1 MSYASNP
8 PSNANN
14 SEEAKIN
21 EEELALIAAGE
32 FIPDEQFAIWS
43 AMLQD
48 PKTPDDVRKR
58 IIERV
63 MHRTVDG
70 KLYDGSTPT

>member
-1 MSYASNP
+1 MTFTSNP
-8 PSNANN
+8 PSNANKGEESKI
-14 SEEAKIN
+14 SEQ
-21 EEELALIAAGE
+21 ELALIAAGE

-48 PKTPDDVRKR
+48 PKTPDDMRKR
-58 IIERV
+58 IIDRV

>member
-1 MSYASNP
+1 MSFASNP
-8 PSNANN
+8 PSNANKGEEVTI
-14 SEEAKIN
+14 SEQ
-21 EEELALIAAGE
+21 ELALIAAGE
-32 FIPDEQFAIWS
+32 LIPDEQFDIWS

-58 IIERV
+58 IIDRV
-63 MHRTVDG
+63 MRRPVDG